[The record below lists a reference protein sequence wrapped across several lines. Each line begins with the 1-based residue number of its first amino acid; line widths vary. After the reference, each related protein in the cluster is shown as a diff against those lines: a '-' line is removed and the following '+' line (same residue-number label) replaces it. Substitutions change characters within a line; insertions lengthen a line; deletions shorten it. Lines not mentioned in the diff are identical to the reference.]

1 MEKGT
6 MKKLREIK
14 IQEKIYSTN
23 REANKYTEA
32 Q

>member
-1 MEKGT
+1 MEEGT
-6 MKKLREIK
+6 TKKLREIK
-14 IQEKIYSTN
+14 IQDKIYGTN